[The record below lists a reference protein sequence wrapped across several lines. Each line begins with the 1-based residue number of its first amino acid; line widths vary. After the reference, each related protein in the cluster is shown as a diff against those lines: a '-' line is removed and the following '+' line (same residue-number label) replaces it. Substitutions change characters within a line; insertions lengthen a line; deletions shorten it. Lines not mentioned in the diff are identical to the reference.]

1 MFLSSLPKGKGKAS
15 GGYSQG
21 GSNSLFFHPAGG
33 RILPS
38 ACCSP
43 APRLAGPQRD
53 TVPTPACFKGPHNCF
68 GACQSSSLSAGSF
81 STGWRHSLVGPTVA
95 GHAHFWCSDP
105 SSAVTFIF
113 WAGQGS
119 TDIPMPKSDRAWC
132 ATSGLLPSVP
142 LFAIKHFVPC
152 TSSITGM
159 EDGGDAGRD
168 DAGGGRGQATPPR
181 QQ

>member
-53 TVPTPACFKGPHNCF
+53 TVATPACFKGPHNCF

-81 STGWRHSLVGPTVA
+81 SMGWRRSLMGSNMA
-95 GHAHFWCSDP
+95 GHTHFWCSD
-105 SSAVTFIF
+105 
-113 WAGQGS
+113 
-119 TDIPMPKSDRAWC
+119 
-132 ATSGLLPSVP
+132 TSQCCHL
-142 LFAIKHFVPC
+142 HFVGQDKEAPISPC
-152 TSSITGM
+152 PKVTEPGV
-159 EDGGDAGRD
+159 
-168 DAGGGRGQATPPR
+168 PPVACCPLSPFLP
-181 QQ
+181 